1 MPNDFI
7 SESMLAR
14 PGAHTAMPMPMP
26 MRPPH
31 ADLRQFRISKR
42 ESQEKF
48 WGRFG
53 VTQSS
58 GSRFE
63 TGLAIPAP
71 VAILLKL
78 YVAGRLNDGD
88 LQG

>member
-1 MPNDFI
+1 MPNDYI

-14 PGAHTAMPMPMP
+14 PGALSGMPMPV
-26 MRPPH
+26 RPPH

-78 YVAGRLNDGD
+78 YVNGKLNDGD

>member
-14 PGAHTAMPMPMP
+14 PGVHTAMPMPL
-26 MRPPH
+26 RPAH
-31 ADLRQFRISKR
+31 VDLRQFRIGKR

-78 YVAGRLNDGD
+78 YVNGKLNDGD